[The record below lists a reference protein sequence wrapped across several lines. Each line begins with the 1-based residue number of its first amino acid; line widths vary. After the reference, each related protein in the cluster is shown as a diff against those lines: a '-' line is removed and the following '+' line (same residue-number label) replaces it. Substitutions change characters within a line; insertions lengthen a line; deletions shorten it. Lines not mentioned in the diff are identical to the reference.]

1 MGRNIVRMI
10 IQTREVT
17 IVRLWR
23 SASTITYEEIPAA
36 NANELKGGER
46 NGKPGRSLE
55 GSVRLPMLLHLA
67 RKLAEAVRDLV
78 MRTM

>member
-1 MGRNIVRMI
+1 MGKNIVRMI

-23 SASTITYEEIPAA
+23 SSSTITDEETSAIT
-36 NANELKGGER
+36 ANEVKGAESD
-46 NGKPGRSLE
+46 GKRRRSLE
-55 GSVRLPMLLHLA
+55 RSVRLLHLSSKVVKA
-67 RKLAEAVRDLV
+67 ILRLA